1 MYYLGG
7 RRVWSAGGGVLVGVE
22 QVGQL
27 LLDRGCVGEHALG
40 SGAAF
45 GAVVVEQDGFL
56 DAGEFGQE
64 FTHRQVQTG
73 VFGLAAHEVRDGEG
87 KDAVEHVDSDLLVG
101 PVVQGAERHD
111 VGV

>member
-7 RRVWSAGGGVLVGVE
+7 RRVWSAVGVLVGVE

-45 GAVVVEQDGFL
+45 GAVTL
-56 DAGEFGQE
+56 KSTPSYAS
-64 FTHRQVQTG
+64 R
-73 VFGLAAHEVRDGEG
+73 R
-87 KDAVEHVDSDLLVG
+87 
-101 PVVQGAERHD
+101 
-111 VGV
+111 